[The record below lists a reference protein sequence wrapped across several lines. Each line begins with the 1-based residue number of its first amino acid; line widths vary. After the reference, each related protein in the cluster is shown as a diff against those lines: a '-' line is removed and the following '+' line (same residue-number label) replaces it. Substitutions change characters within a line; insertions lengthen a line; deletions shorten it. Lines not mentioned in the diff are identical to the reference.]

1 MDGDPGMGDAG
12 MSDGAA
18 GLGGMSDGSP
28 SGLGGSDSDGFGG
41 MGDFGGFG
49 DVSFGMPEDGFGV
62 FGLGLEGLFSDPTGF
77 SAFSDA
83 GLPGFDM
90 SSIDMSSFPQD
101 AVPMS
106 QANQDFSWQDAFNTA
121 RGLLSQA
128 GIVSQSKG
136 LQTANQLANNAPI
149 NMAMSQNPAKSW
161 GEQATTTA
169 AAMAFGPLGALAA
182 MGINA
187 LGLNS
192 FANNIGNVTATGT
205 PATGSAG
212 NTGLDALFALGGMYG
227 ANKAQKSM
235 GDMLG
240 GLQSLY
246 SQDSPYAQALRQQ
259 LARKDAASGRRSQ
272 YGPREVELQAR
283 LAQMASGQ
291 IPAMSQLAQ
300 QQAMARN
307 MKYQQALG
315 LFKAFGGGNGL
326 MNLFSYGAPGLRG
339 MENLTQVSPF
349 ETLQTPEIPD
359 LGSLFGLIPPGG

>member
-1 MDGDPGMGDAG
+1 MDGN
-12 MSDGAA
+12 DGAA
-18 GLGGMSDGSP
+18 GLGGNSDGTP
-28 SGLGGSDSDGFGG
+28 SGLGGPDSGDASFSDGGIGG
-41 MGDFGGFG
+41 LGE
-49 DVSFGMPEDGFGV
+49 VSFGMPADGFGV
-62 FGLGLEGLFSDPTGF
+62 FGLGLEGLFSDPASF
-77 SAFSDA
+77 SAFTDA

-106 QANQDFSWQDAFNTA
+106 QADQGFSWQDAMNTV
-121 RGLLSQA
+121 RGFLSKA
-128 GIVSQSKG
+128 GLISQSKG
-136 LQTANQLANNAPI
+136 LQTANQVFNSTPVNL
-149 NMAMSQNPAKSW
+149 AMSKNPSKSW
-161 GEQATTTA
+161 GEQGLTTA
-169 AAMAFGPLGALAA
+169 LGMAFGLPGALAG
-182 MGINA
+182 MGLNA
-187 LGLNS
+187 LGFNGL
-192 FANNIGNVTATGT
+192 ANALGNVTATGT
-205 PATGSAG
+205 PAATSAG
-212 NTGLDALFALGGMYG
+212 NTGLDALFALGGIYG
-227 ANKAQKSM
+227 ANKAQRSM

-315 LFKAFGGGNGL
+315 LYKALGGGNGL

-339 MENLTQVSPF
+339 MENLTQVNPF